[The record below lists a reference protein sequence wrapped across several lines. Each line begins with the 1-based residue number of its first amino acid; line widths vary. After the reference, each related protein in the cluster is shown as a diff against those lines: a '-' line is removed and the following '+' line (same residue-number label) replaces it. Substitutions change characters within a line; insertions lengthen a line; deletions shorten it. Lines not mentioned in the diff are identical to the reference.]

1 MKDEL
6 EKRIKSKEDDF
17 AELAGQLKVLSE
29 KRKEIDQAMYQ
40 IQERQKR
47 IDGAHKELTAL
58 LELEKEEA
66 KEAEKEVK
74 KVKAVN

>member
-47 IDGAHKELTAL
+47 IDSAHKELTAL
-58 LELEKEEA
+58 LELEKEEV